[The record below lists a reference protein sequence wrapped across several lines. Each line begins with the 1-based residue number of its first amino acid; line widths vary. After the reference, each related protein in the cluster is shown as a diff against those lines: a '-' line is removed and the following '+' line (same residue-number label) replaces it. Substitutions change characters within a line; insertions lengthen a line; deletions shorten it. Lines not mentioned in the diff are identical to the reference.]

1 MSCDPASARS
11 PGSSAGPHRRPHYND
26 IITVTL
32 LCQRRPLSWRNG
44 SVADGKATRDQLVQ
58 AALRYFD
65 AHGFAAT
72 TLEQVAEE
80 AGVTTGAVY
89 SNFANKEALF
99 LELLGRIDAQPVD
112 VSMLGDASR
121 SLGERF
127 RHFGEVNARTVSL
140 SPSTMAT
147 WYEVRS
153 FALRNPR
160 PRAAVHDTGL
170 QSMEAWGDRID
181 RLSPPLGTKPV
192 VSGVVVALI
201 TQALLDGF
209 RGMRAFLPDE
219 MTTEV
224 HGEATRLLAHLFDE
238 HDRS

>member
-1 MSCDPASARS
+1 MA
-11 PGSSAGPHRRPHYND
+11 
-26 IITVTL
+26 
-32 LCQRRPLSWRNG
+32 QRLSR
-44 SVADGKATRDQLVQ
+44 AERKQQTRDQLVQ
-58 AALRYFD
+58 AALRCFD
-65 AHGFAAT
+65 AQGFAAT
-72 TLEQVAEE
+72 TLEQIAEE
-80 AGVTTGAVY
+80 AGLTTGAVY

-99 LELLGRIDAQPVD
+99 LELLGRIDAQPLD

-140 SPSTMAT
+140 APSTMAT

-160 PRAAVHDTGL
+160 ARAAAHDTVL
-170 QSMEAWGDRID
+170 QGIEAWGERID
-181 RLSPPLGTKPV
+181 RLFPLTGTKPV
-192 VSGVVVALI
+192 VSGTVVALI
-201 TQALLDGF
+201 TQALLDGL